1 MVIGM
6 DRRRLWCGVSGVG
19 VALTNLA
26 PVRLRKGVSIVATGS
41 KKPMISKAG
50 FLFSFF
56 VLVVLTLP
64 SQASNPG
71 QAGFELPQP
80 NGCHPVGTGTV
91 VLTDPHR
98 NRDLLVTIWYPA
110 VEGTSALAPYMDKK
124 TANALAEEWKL
135 QQGFQRLVR
144 THARLQ
150 APIAKGGPFPIV
162 LVEHGSSVVPAIYT
176 VLAEGLASKGF
187 IVVAT
192 NHPPDSLISV
202 FPDGHELKFTPY
214 WPAEADRRTQ
224 GVAIGKFADEVLVAD
239 VRFVLDQLQEMNSHD
254 HFWHGQLDLSKIGIV
269 GHSMGGTTAALA
281 TQQEPRILAG
291 VNLDG
296 STYPGMNGDVRP
308 IPVHKPFLFL
318 ATEEHASGETRA
330 REYVG
335 SESNT
340 YYVVVTG
347 ADHMSFIDADLLSSR
362 FTRDLKPD
370 DSAFER
376 ALITSTYTRSLVE
389 EFLAKYLKAGVAP
402 DLDLIVRVYKK

>member
-1 MVIGM
+1 
-6 DRRRLWCGVSGVG
+6 
-19 VALTNLA
+19 
-26 PVRLRKGVSIVATGS
+26 
-41 KKPMISKAG
+41 MISEAA
-50 FLFSFF
+50 FLAFPVF
-56 VLVVLTLP
+56 VLILLVVP
-64 SQASNPG
+64 SQALHAE
-71 QAGFELPQP
+71 QAGFDLPQP
-80 NGCHPVGTGTV
+80 NGCSPVGTGTV
-91 VLTDPHR
+91 VLKDPHR
-98 NRDLLVTIWYPA
+98 RRDLLVTMWYPA
-110 VEGTSALAPYMDKK
+110 VEGTSKVAPYMDKS
-124 TANALAEEWKL
+124 TADALAEEWKL
-135 QQGFQRLVR
+135 KPDFQRLVG
-144 THARLQ
+144 THARLL
-150 APIAKGGPFPIV
+150 APIAQGGPFPVV
-162 LVEHGSSVVPAIYT
+162 LLEHGSGVVPAIYT
-176 VLAEGLASKGF
+176 VLAEGLASSGF

-192 NHPPDSLISV
+192 NHPPDSLIAA
-202 FPDGHELKFTPY
+202 FPDGHEFRFTPY

-224 GVAIGKFADEVLVAD
+224 GVAIGKFADKVLVGD

-254 HFWHGQLDLSKIGIV
+254 HFWQGHLDLSKIGIV

-281 TQQEPRILAG
+281 TQEEPRILAG

-296 STYPGMNGDVRP
+296 STYPGMNADVRP

-318 ATEEHASGETRA
+318 ATEEHASGESQA

-347 ADHMSFIDADLLSSR
+347 ADHMSFTDAHLVSSR

-402 DLDLIVRVYKK
+402 DLDLIVRVDKK